1 MFIRTKVVKGFTY
14 YQVVRAERD
23 GARVRQVI
31 VAALGRN
38 PTVEAA
44 LKAEKRSLAR
54 LRRDRGRWP
63 EAIDPAALPKTSAA
77 RLARLDERIE
87 KSSER
92 IDLLTS
98 VQKTMKADA
107 KNRARRADE
116 KTVEG

>member
-1 MFIRTKVVKGFTY
+1 MFIRTKVVKGATY

-38 PTVEAA
+38 PTVAA
-44 LKAEKRSLAR
+44 SLKAERRSLAR
-54 LRRDRGRWP
+54 LRRDRGSRP
-63 EAIDPAALPKTSAA
+63 EAIDAALPKTTAA

-87 KSSER
+87 QSSER
-92 IDLLTS
+92 IDLLTG

-107 KNRARRADE
+107 KNRARRAND